1 MGKATKRTTRIKK
14 PQRVTSSSK
23 NTITSED
30 DPLLQGLVDLHGSVR
45 ETTCVVI
52 ANMFGDALDPSDL
65 NVQKQFDRMV
75 RGGLCEKLIPRIVD
89 PLKMVRLHALGAL
102 RNLSVAGGVSF
113 CETLIRS
120 NVITPLIKVLTSNG
134 VADTFNS
141 TKMHAEALQ
150 MLEQAIAL
158 LTNLCESSPHAIHET
173 LQGNLIHPI
182 MQIIRLGA
190 QEPQVHTET
199 LRCMM
204 LLTDHNPILNAMFAS
219 NAMFS
224 LTLNEVLDVNVSLY
238 RKLLVIAII
247 VNVPSMKQAENQIQK
262 CIPHL
267 EKALEFNASNVIQ
280 QAQHVRQVWETAQ
293 KTLLEEECLIE
304 DGELSSNEREAI
316 KNAQAICRSWR
327 ENVQTI
333 VLAMELVAELAVFD
347 EDAIDE
353 EEWGSDEEEI
363 MEQYASSQMNT
374 DSDGSNKLTR
384 AHIAIN
390 QSRVFH
396 LCRQILQGLVSVPD
410 FNNVI
415 GMFPRSLLPR
425 SDTFYAAGDFVTM
438 RIRVCNALN
447 NLIQIPQCEVSSEA
461 FAIFHNLCT
470 IYKHFPTISLPQM
483 KAANSVDL
491 EIAITSAMQSILRRY
506 DSIRLEPQHFE
517 YLLKRVHATNDSE
530 ATMNLIGI
538 LSCIGTRSRD
548 RNENALI
555 GERLFSRL
563 NDTNLEVVV
572 AALNAIFDI
581 YADESFDTI
590 FKSMNALSA
599 LETTLAMCRN
609 KLTAEHLKMD
619 RDVIAHVKESLL
631 NLKRFIKYKK
641 AH

>member
-1 MGKATKRTTRIKK
+1 MIHCFRAY
-14 PQRVTSSSK
+14 VE
-23 NTITSED
+23 NDTIITEAHVF
-30 DPLLQGLVDLHGSVR
+30 LQLVDLHGSVR

-52 ANMFGDALDPSDL
+52 ANMFGDALDPSDV

-102 RNLSVAGGVSF
+102 RSVLALPPSHLILRHLHRNLSVAGGVSF
-113 CETLIRS
+113 CENLIHS

-158 LTNLCESSPHAIHET
+158 LTNLCESSPNAIHET

-224 LTLNEVLDVNVSLY
+224 LILNEVLDMNVSLY

-247 VNVPSMKQAENQIQK
+247 VNIPSMKQAENQIQK

-280 QAQHVRQVWETAQ
+280 QAQHVRQVWEIAQ

-333 VLAMELVAELAVFD
+333 VLAMELVGELAVFD
-347 EDAIDE
+347 ED
-353 EEWGSDEEEI
+353 
-363 MEQYASSQMNT
+363 
-374 DSDGSNKLTR
+374 
-384 AHIAIN
+384 
-390 QSRVFH
+390 
-396 LCRQILQGLVSVPD
+396 
-410 FNNVI
+410 
-415 GMFPRSLLPR
+415 
-425 SDTFYAAGDFVTM
+425 
-438 RIRVCNALN
+438 
-447 NLIQIPQCEVSSEA
+447 
-461 FAIFHNLCT
+461 
-470 IYKHFPTISLPQM
+470 
-483 KAANSVDL
+483 
-491 EIAITSAMQSILRRY
+491 
-506 DSIRLEPQHFE
+506 
-517 YLLKRVHATNDSE
+517 
-530 ATMNLIGI
+530 
-538 LSCIGTRSRD
+538 
-548 RNENALI
+548 
-555 GERLFSRL
+555 GE
-563 NDTNLEVVV
+563 
-572 AALNAIFDI
+572 
-581 YADESFDTI
+581 
-590 FKSMNALSA
+590 
-599 LETTLAMCRN
+599 
-609 KLTAEHLKMD
+609 
-619 RDVIAHVKESLL
+619 
-631 NLKRFIKYKK
+631 
-641 AH
+641 